1 MKVLLAAALVA
12 QGADVA
18 AANAEGR
25 TALSLATEKNHRE
38 AAALLRRYGA

>member
-1 MKVLLAAALVA
+1 MDAIEALIA
-12 QGADVA
+12 QGADVHA
-18 AANAEGR
+18 PNGEAQ